1 MARIHDP
8 MPHERK
14 DTHHTT
20 AIAPAANNRLS
31 AGIGRP
37 AVVPAQKRQK
47 PEDGMNEQEDLIS
60 PGGDAAI
67 QMKGEMVPVLN
78 NGGRRQGDGET
89 VPFQLKPNNTGLP
102 DNLKSSI
109 EGLSGIS
116 MDDVRV
122 HYNSSRPAQLQA
134 LAFAQGA
141 DIHVAP
147 GQERHLPHEAWHVVQ
162 QKQGRVHPT
171 IQMKD
176 SLNVND
182 DEGLERE
189 ADIMGSK
196 ALTGGD
202 AYRFDAYTGSGHIG
216 NGYTGNYP
224 GPPLQRKAAG
234 GVIQLLPATKVAF
247 GMTRAG
253 AFETPEKMDADP
265 LSQAPGNTTGSPVQD
280 GKQGRL
286 ISLLQRERPGA
297 YAASHLLN
305 EEFHGPGDHRNLVP
319 LSYATNNLMA
329 NTIEQYVRSYWR
341 QNEVVAYQVRVNY
354 GITGRTTIPEENCVP
369 ESLDFRLIPQEERTP
384 GQWSDKRGFP
394 PLVLNIKHELP
405 ADVAPHGRSASD
417 RAVKGAKKQQNIS
430 LLSFLPSSS
439 GRGVLDESKDE
450 AKDDAIIVPP
460 DLMKEFE
467 RKSMYE
473 SLIGKKGWLDIY
485 WAQNRSHYK
494 NEEQLL
500 AQVSGE
506 LKHKDLKQGTISLD
520 VAIRIVMGQKIEM
533 IGDVKDRNVDS
544 MLEKYVEDMLERY
557 TDGVPEKIME
567 SIILDVKGLIMDHR
581 AITEREDLES
591 ELLREMEAE
600 HYGPGAVDGS
610 VGSSGGQP
618 VGVPVDGPGTAV
630 KGMDLEDD
638 SEKPQAKPKEK
649 RIQYSFTYQRSF
661 FRPTD
666 KDRLTN
672 ANIYKLKTAIDAG
685 VNGENAASIY
695 EMIKIVHAGLTEC
708 TAEAEPGTP
717 SPFDQG
723 HPPSYSRQYYEAVML
738 VWTEGFSAISNAEQL
753 PGFSGH
759 LKSRIAQVAA
769 KAGRLF

>member
-1 MARIHDP
+1 MS
-8 MPHERK
+8 HERK

-20 AIAPAANNRLS
+20 VIAPAANNPLS

-47 PEDGMNEQEDLIS
+47 PEDRVTEQEDLIS
-60 PGGDAAI
+60 PWRDAAN
-67 QMKGEMVPVLN
+67 QNGRMLPVLN
-78 NGGRRQGDGET
+78 DGARRQGDSET

-102 DNLKSSI
+102 DNLKTGI

-122 HYNSSRPAQLQA
+122 HYNSSEPAQLQA
-134 LAFAQGA
+134 LAFARGA

-171 IQMKD
+171 VQMKG
-176 SLNVND
+176 SVNVND

-202 AYRFDAYTGSGHIG
+202 AYRFDAYTGSGHIE
-216 NGYTGNYP
+216 NGYTGNYAP
-224 GPPLQRKAAG
+224 PPLQRKAVG
-234 GVIQLLPATKVAF
+234 GVIQLLPATKVTF

-265 LSQAPGNTTGSPVQD
+265 LSSKPGNTTGSAVKA
-280 GKQGRL
+280 GNQGRL

-297 YAASHLLN
+297 YTASHLLN
-305 EEFHGPGDHRNLVP
+305 QEFHGPGDHRNLVP

-329 NTIEQYVRSYWR
+329 NTIEQYVRSYLQR
-341 QNEVVAYQVRVNY
+341 NEVLAYQVRVNY
-354 GITGRTTIPEENCVP
+354 GITGRITIPEENCLP
-369 ESLDFRLIPQEERTP
+369 ESLDFRVIPQEERTP

-405 ADVAPHGRSASD
+405 ADEEPEGRAASD

-430 LLSFLPSSS
+430 LLSFLSPSS
-439 GRGVLDESKDE
+439 GRGVMDESKDE
-450 AKDDAIIVPP
+450 IKDDAIIVPP
-460 DLMKEFE
+460 DQMKEFE
-467 RKSMYE
+467 RKSIYE
-473 SLIGKKGWLDIY
+473 SLVGKKGWLDIY

-520 VAIRIVMGQKIEM
+520 VAIKIVLGQKIELV
-533 IGDVKDRNVDS
+533 GDVKDRNVDS
-544 MLEKYVEDMLERY
+544 MLQKYVEDMMDRY
-557 TDGVPEKIME
+557 TDGVPENNME
-567 SIILDVKGLIMDHR
+567 SLILHVKELIMDQH

-600 HYGPGAVDGS
+600 HYGPGADNGS
-610 VGSSGGQP
+610 LGSSSGQP
-618 VGVPVDGPGTAV
+618 VGGPGIAV

-638 SEKPQAKPKEK
+638 SEKPQAKPNEK

-661 FRPTD
+661 FLPTD
-666 KDRLTN
+666 KDRVTN
-672 ANIYKLKTAIDAG
+672 ANIYKLKAGIDAG
-685 VNGENAASIY
+685 VNAENAASLY
-695 EMIKIVHAGLTEC
+695 EMIKVVHAGLTEC
-708 TAEAEPGTP
+708 SAEAEPGTP
-717 SPFDQG
+717 SPFDEG
-723 HPPSYSRQYYEAVML
+723 RPPSYSKQYYEAVML
-738 VWTEGFSAISNAEQL
+738 VWMEGFRAISNAEQL

-759 LKSRIAQVAA
+759 LKNWIAQVAG